1 MEKMLAVTVYADTT
15 GLFTEE
21 QINWLLDGPS
31 VWGNICD
38 ILVPESIVREWYE
51 KYCADDDEADTFEK
65 WFKEVYTCDDT
76 DGLHEFAAE
85 RMGADPQLAESRY
98 NDLLKLALKE
108 LEERKSYK
116 DDEEENE

>member
-1 MEKMLAVTVYADTT
+1 MENMLTVTVYADTT

-51 KYCADDDEADTFEK
+51 KYYEDDETFEE
-65 WFKEVYTCDDT
+65 WFHEIYTCDDT
-76 DGLHEFAAE
+76 DGLYEFAAK
-85 RMGADPQLAESRY
+85 RMGVNPQLAESRY
-98 NDLLKLALKE
+98 NDSLKWALE
-108 LEERKSYK
+108 DLEERKKYK
-116 DDEEENE
+116 CDHEEEE